1 MVNNIGRTSQSLTAT
16 LGATNSFS
24 SDSSITI
31 IAGELG
37 VGCLIFD
44 SVGTLGTITT
54 FTSANNF
61 VITTYALSI
70 DIPSILSL
78 SY

>member
-24 SDSSITI
+24 SSSSITI
-31 IAGELG
+31 VTGELG
-37 VGCLIFD
+37 AGCLLFD
-44 SVGTLGTITT
+44 SAGTLGVIST
-54 FTSANNF
+54 FTSSSDF
-61 VITTYALSI
+61 VVTTYALSI
-70 DIPSILSL
+70 DIPTILGL